1 MYFQRAVARPYRW
14 LTDRAALAQMPSPGA
29 PRAALEALRHVRIGG
44 IVNVANMPERTRRCT
59 VRHSLQRL
67 KDREADG
74 VRRLA
79 LTLHTKG
86 AELHLGM
93 RKMRQTL

>member
-1 MYFQRAVARPYRW
+1 MAYGQSS
-14 LTDRAALAQMPSPGA
+14 LAPTPSPGA
-29 PRAALEALRHVRIGG
+29 PRAALEALRHVRTGG
-44 IVNVANMPERTRRCT
+44 IGNVANMPERTRRCT
-59 VRHSLQRL
+59 VRHSRQRL

-93 RKMRQTL
+93 RRNAPNPIKQGISLRAQIP